1 MNALLLDYTHP
12 LLEQGLEQGGISLW
26 REYELSPEEFP
37 SHYFTAEI
45 LVIRSRFPMTREII
59 DLFPNVKAIISLHVL
74 MTRIAISPLLAINTF
89 LNIMIFLWLYD
100 KKRLIEFNRF
110 SIVN

>member
-1 MNALLLDYTHP
+1 MNAVLLDYTHP

-26 REYELSPEEFP
+26 REYELAPEQFP

-59 DLFPNVKAIISLHVL
+59 DLFPNLKAIGRLGLDSRIL
-74 MTRIAISPLLAINTF
+74 MWTMQNLVASPAYAF
-89 LNIMIFLWLYD
+89 PRAMP
-100 KKRLIEFNRF
+100 KQ
-110 SIVN
+110 